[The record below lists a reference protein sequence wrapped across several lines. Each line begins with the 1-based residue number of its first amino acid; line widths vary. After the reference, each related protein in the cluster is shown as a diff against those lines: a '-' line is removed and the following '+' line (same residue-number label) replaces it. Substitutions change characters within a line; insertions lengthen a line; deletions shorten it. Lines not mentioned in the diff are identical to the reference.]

1 MNRVCLS
8 NPFTCAG
15 RPLGV
20 WDAVIFLIALLCSC
34 TSTPQ
39 FAAPE
44 ERAKEF
50 LSNVYTGRQMK
61 PEEWL
66 SRDAR
71 TAPLFNAFGG
81 LERMVQQSTAR
92 AERFGGLKSV
102 DIREVKPSASD
113 QRTLVK
119 AEVKFAQDHKLGG
132 HKGGEANEDII
143 WDLWFVREDGAW
155 KIAP

>member
-1 MNRVCLS
+1 MKRVRLLS
-8 NPFTCAG
+8 KPFKSDG
-15 RPLGV
+15 KSLGV
-20 WDAVIFLIALLCSC
+20 SQPIIFFIVLLCSC
-34 TSTPQ
+34 MTTRE

-71 TAPLFNAFGG
+71 TAPMFNAFGG
-81 LERMVQQSTAR
+81 LERMIQQSTAR
-92 AERFGGLKSV
+92 AERFGGFKSV
-102 DIREVKPSASD
+102 DIREVTPSD
-113 QRTLVK
+113 QRMLVR
-119 AEVKFAQDHKLGG
+119 AEVKFARDHKLGG
-132 HKGGEANEDII
+132 DKGKAANEDII
-143 WDLWFVREDGAW
+143 WDLWFVREDGVW